1 MNRNLLSLL
10 VAVVCF
16 VSSEAVAFDMLSRR
30 RRPVNSFREI
40 YEDNAVAFKDG
51 ILF

>member
-1 MNRNLLSLL
+1 MKDKMLSLL

-16 VSSEAVAFDMLSRR
+16 LSSEAVAFDMLSRR

-40 YEDNAVAFKDG
+40 YEDNAVAFKDC